1 MRASIAASIL
11 VVLLAGASAL
21 AQDDAPAQES
31 SGTSGNTQFLIG
43 ERYMTDKDFWEPFD
57 TQMMFGVEVDF
68 APAKSPIHVALAG
81 SFSTDDTRVS
91 APFHGATG
99 DVRVGLAEFSAGFL
113 WHPVRHGIVRP
124 YIGGGAVLL
133 GASIDTDIG
142 SFFGDSDTDTS
153 FGFYGNAGVFFKVG
167 ESFNIGV
174 DGRIVRGTDFDF
186 SGLQADAD
194 YEQVAMLLGFSW
206 GKK

>member
-1 MRASIAASIL
+1 MKAPIA
-11 VVLLAGASAL
+11 VLALALALPAL
-21 AQDDAPAQES
+21 AQEEAPPPSS
-31 SGTSGNTQFLIG
+31 SGGTAGNTQFLIG
-43 ERYMTDKDFWEPFD
+43 ERYMTDNEFWEPFD

-81 SFSTDDTRVS
+81 SFSTDDTRVVV
-91 APFHGATG
+91 PFHGATG

-113 WHPVRHGIVRP
+113 WHPVKRGIVRP
-124 YIGGGAVLL
+124 YIGGGAVLI

-167 ESFNIGV
+167 ETFNIGV
-174 DGRIVRGTDFDF
+174 DGRVVRGTSFEF
-186 SGLQADAD
+186 AGLDADGD

-206 GKK
+206 GTK